1 LNPLLR
7 ATADY
12 EKESSEETLAFLK
25 TSATGLSES
34 EAQNRL
40 GLYGYN
46 LISDKKKNP
55 LLSFLARFWG
65 PLPWLLELALGISFA
80 LRHYPEAVIILA
92 LLIFNAALGQFHE
105 RGSQRA
111 IELLKKKSAGHA
123 KVLRDEAWRAE
134 KATAIVPGDVIA
146 VKLGDIVPGDARILS
161 GELFVD
167 QSVLTGESFPRK
179 ARRSD
184 LIYSASI
191 VKRGAARCV
200 VVNTGSATAF
210 GLTAGLIKTAAHRSH
225 QEKLMLSIVRYL
237 LCLGAAALAAV
248 TVAAIINGRDF
259 LTILTLAIVFLLG
272 AIPVA
277 LPAVLTIV
285 QSFGALA
292 LSRRGAIVTRLAS
305 LEDAASMSI
314 LCLDKTGTLTR
325 NKLSVVGAVPV
336 SDYPEAE
343 LVRTAALASRREGS
357 ETIDLA
363 IIDYAHAAGVSLK
376 GCRRSSYT
384 PFDPSLKRTE
394 AVIEAAGG
402 SYRAIKGAAQTVLE
416 LCPRAAE
423 PVRRRFSD
431 ALEDASRKGFR
442 VIAVARSEGEDLR
455 LMGLLLLADP
465 IRPDSRSMISKAKKY
480 GIRPVMLTG
489 DNLAIAVE
497 TSRQVG
503 IGENIIR
510 MRELQGLS
518 EADQSALINR
528 SDGLAEIFPED
539 KFTLVKRFQAAGQ
552 VVGMTGDGVN
562 DAPALRQAET
572 GLAVSD
578 ATDVA
583 KAAASVV
590 LTEPGLHA
598 IIDTIKISR
607 EIYQRMLT
615 WVLNKIVKVVE
626 LIILLTA
633 GFFMF
638 GEIVVS
644 LLGMTLLVFAND
656 FVTMSL
662 ATDTAAHTPN
672 PNTWNIRKV
681 ALAAV
686 VPGLLFAA
694 EGMLVILA
702 GLYLFRLDWAQLRAL
717 VVLNLVFN
725 SQFKVLILRERRHC
739 WSSVPGRA
747 LLVLTSLTLIVFSL
761 LGVSGLLFPAFQAAH
776 ILLVLG
782 CSAGFAFAIDFPKYW
797 IFRKLQL

>member
-1 LNPLLR
+1 MDPLLK
-7 ATADY
+7 ATTEY
-12 EKESSEETLAFLK
+12 ENESLEETLSFLK
-25 TSATGLSES
+25 TSAAGLFET
-34 EAQNRL
+34 EAQSRL
-40 GLYGYN
+40 TMYGYN

-65 PLPWLLELALGISFA
+65 PLPWLLELAMGISIA
-80 LRHYPEAVIILA
+80 LRHYPEAVIILT
-92 LLIFNAALGQFHE
+92 LLTANAALGQFHE
-105 RGSQRA
+105 RGSRKA
-111 IELLKKKSAGHA
+111 LELLKKKSAGNA
-123 KVLRDEAWRAE
+123 KVLRDGTWHIV
-134 KATAIVPGDVIA
+134 KASTIVPGDVLA

-161 GELFVD
+161 GELSVD
-167 QSVLTGESFPRK
+167 QSILTGESFPRK
-179 ARRSD
+179 TSRSD
-184 LIYSASI
+184 LIFSSST

-200 VVNTGSATAF
+200 VVNTGSATSF
-210 GLTAGLIKTAAHRSH
+210 GRTAGLIKTAKPRSH
-225 QEKLMLSIVRYL
+225 QEKLMLSIVRYML
-237 LCLGAAALAAV
+237 YLGAAALAAV
-248 TVAAIINGRDF
+248 TIDAIAVGKDF
-259 LTILTLAIVFLLG
+259 LTILTLAVIFLLG

-305 LEDAASMSI
+305 IEDAASMSI
-314 LCLDKTGTLTR
+314 LCLDKTGTLTQ
-325 NKLSVVGAVPV
+325 NKLSVVAAVPV
-336 SDYPEAE
+336 SDYSLED

-357 ETIDLA
+357 EAIDLA
-363 IIDYAHAAGVSLK
+363 IIDYARTTAVSLE
-376 GCRRSSYT
+376 GYRRSAYT

-423 PVRRRFSD
+423 ATVKRFND
-431 ALEDASRKGFR
+431 ALEDSSRKGYR
-442 VIAVARSEGEDLR
+442 AIAVARSEGDDLR
-455 LMGLLLLADP
+455 PMGLLLLADP
-465 IRPDSRSMISKAKKY
+465 IRPDSQSMIGKAKKL

-497 TSRQVG
+497 TARQVG
-503 IGENIIR
+503 IGGNIIR
-510 MRELQGLS
+510 MRDITGLG
-518 EADQSALINR
+518 EADQAALINR

-539 KFTLVKRFQAAGQ
+539 KFTIVKRFQAAGH

-562 DAPALRQAET
+562 DAPALKQAET

-598 IIDTIKISR
+598 VIDTVKTSR

-615 WVLNKIVKVVE
+615 WVLNKIVKVIE
-626 LIILLTA
+626 LVVLLTA

-644 LLGMTLLVFAND
+644 LLGMTLLIFAND

-694 EGMLVILA
+694 EGLLVILA
-702 GLYLFRLDWAQLRAL
+702 GLYFFHMDWDHLRAF
-717 VVLNLVFN
+717 VVLNLIFN

-739 WSSVPGRA
+739 WSSRPGRA
-747 LLVLTSLTLIVFSL
+747 LLLLTALTLIAFSL
-761 LGVSGLLFPAFQAAH
+761 LGVSGLLFPAFTVGQ
-776 ILLVLG
+776 ILFILG
-782 CSAGFAFAIDFPKYW
+782 CSAVFAFAIDFPKYW
-797 IFRKLQL
+797 IFKKLQL